1 MRRSTR
7 SAFTLIE
14 LLVVIAIIALL
25 MALLLPAIQKVRAAA
40 DKMLCA
46 SQMRQMMIAAH
57 NFHNDYNRL
66 PSIGQADSNGTPGNV
81 TTGTP
86 FRDAISPDG
95 TYSFSH
101 SFFTYILPYVEQD
114 NVYKQMDLSYAW
126 NDNRR
131 PQNQAAAQTKIK
143 LYTCPANGLRVDDPA
158 GLGACDYMP
167 MVLTDIDPVT
177 GVRNSATRLL
187 GMMRALANGKITLGQ
202 ITVADGTANTL
213 GLIEDYPRNYE
224 GVSPFTTSTYQ
235 DRTQLAGFVSSTFA
249 TPSGNQRFNCWA
261 SPDTANGVS
270 GPPNAGVNALKGV
283 VNQNATPFGGVPG
296 AVTAGG
302 AACPWVSNNCGP
314 NDEPFAQHTGGVNAV
329 FGDGHVA
336 FIPQT
341 IDPRVM
347 RKLVTWNE
355 GTNVSEEE
363 YQ

>member
-46 SQMRQMMIAAH
+46 SQMRQLMIAAH
-57 NFHNDYNRL
+57 NFHNDYSRL
-66 PSIGQADSNGTPGNV
+66 PSIGQADSNGGI
-81 TTGTP
+81 GATP
-86 FRDAISPDG
+86 FRDFTDPSGQYTSA
-95 TYSFSH
+95 H
-101 SFFTYILPYVEQD
+101 SFFTYVLPYIEQD
-114 NVYKQMDLSYAW
+114 QVFKQMDLTYAW
-126 NDNRR
+126 NDSRR
-131 PQNQAAAQTKIK
+131 PGNQIAAQAKIK
-143 LYTCPANGLRVDDPA
+143 TFLCPSNGLRVDDPA

-167 MVLTDIDPVT
+167 MVLSDIDPVT

-187 GMMRALANGKITLGQ
+187 GMMRALAIGKITLGQ
-202 ITVADGTANTL
+202 ITVQDGTANTL
-213 GLIEDYPRNYE
+213 GLVEDYPRNFE
-224 GVSPFTTSTYQ
+224 GVSPFTTSTYV
-235 DRTQLAGFVSSTFA
+235 DRVQAVGLVATSPINFT

-270 GPPNAGVNALKGV
+270 GPPNAGVGALKGV

-296 AVTAGG
+296 AITAGG
-302 AACPWVSNNCGP
+302 APCPWQSNNCGP
-314 NDEPFAQHTGGVNAV
+314 NDEPFALHTGGINAV

-355 GTNVSEEE
+355 GVNVSEEE

>member
-1 MRRSTR
+1 MRQCTKR

-40 DKMLCA
+40 DKMRCA
-46 SQMRQMMIAAH
+46 SQMRQLIIAAH
-57 NFHNDYNRL
+57 NYHNDFNSL
-66 PSIGQADSNGTPGNV
+66 PSIGQSDSNGGI
-81 TTGTP
+81 GATP
-86 FRDAISPDG
+86 FRDFTDPTGVYTSA
-95 TYSFSH
+95 H

-131 PQNQAAAQTKIK
+131 PQNQVAAQTKVAVF
-143 LYTCPANGLRVDDPA
+143 LCPANGLRVDDPA

-167 MVLTDIDPVT
+167 IVQTDIDPVT
-177 GVRNSATRLL
+177 GIRNTASKLL
-187 GMMRALANGKITLGQ
+187 GMMRSRANGKITLGQ
-202 ITVADGTANTL
+202 ITVADGTSNTL
-213 GLIEDYPRNYE
+213 ALVEDYPRNYE

-235 DRTQLAGFVSSTFA
+235 DKVQLAGFVSSTFS

-261 SPDTANGVS
+261 SPDTANGIS
-270 GPPNAGVNALKGV
+270 GPPNAGAGALKGV

-302 AACPWVSNNCGP
+302 APCPWVTNNCGP
-314 NDEPFAQHTGGVNAV
+314 NDEPFGQHTGGINAV

-347 RKLVTWNE
+347 RKLVSWNE

-363 YQ
+363 WQ